1 MRYYWK
7 LIRPINLCL
16 TILTQLLF
24 LISASR
30 IKNQFYHIDFSNI
43 RVVESITT
51 MLACIFVAAGG
62 YIIND
67 IFDIETDTI
76 NKPEKRIISKHI
88 SVKSAYLLYFV
99 LTTIG
104 IISGFFTG
112 LGMGILC
119 IVLSILLYFYSSDL
133 KGEQLQGNLLIAMMA
148 GMVVYVSSRGVYNVS
163 NTYFAEYATMAFFIT
178 MAREIIKDIE
188 DIDGDK
194 AHDYLT
200 YPVVNGI
207 PKSKTLVFAFIAICL
222 IIIGLL
228 YIQANNLIFY
238 IYMSLTIIPIIT
250 YTLWL
255 IRKADK
261 KEDYKK
267 ISNWLKATMFLG
279 LFSSLFC

>member
-1 MRYYWK
+1 
-7 LIRPINLCL
+7 
-16 TILTQLLF
+16 
-24 LISASR
+24 
-30 IKNQFYHIDFSNI
+30 
-43 RVVESITT
+43 
-51 MLACIFVAAGG
+51 
-62 YIIND
+62 
-67 IFDIETDTI
+67 
-76 NKPEKRIISKHI
+76 
-88 SVKSAYLLYFV
+88 
-99 LTTIG
+99 
-104 IISGFFTG
+104 
-112 LGMGILC
+112 
-119 IVLSILLYFYSSDL
+119 
-133 KGEQLQGNLLIAMMA
+133 
-148 GMVVYVSSRGVYNVS
+148 
-163 NTYFAEYATMAFFIT
+163 MAFFIT